1 MSVLLIVAIAL
12 VAVGVVLFVL
22 KGPDL
27 GSSERADGSGE
38 SPGPFTSDGPPSVG
52 GGDGGAGGVG

>member
-1 MSVLLIVAIAL
+1 VSVLLIVAIAL

-27 GSSERADGSGE
+27 GSERSDGRGD
-38 SPGPFTSDGPPSVG
+38 SPGPSFSNGPPSVG
-52 GGDGGAGGVG
+52 SGDGGAGGVG

>member
-1 MSVLLIVAIAL
+1 VSVLMIVVIAL

-27 GSSERADGSGE
+27 GGGERSEGSGE
-38 SPGPFTSDGPPSVG
+38 SPGPSLSDGPPSVG
-52 GGDGGAGGVG
+52 NGGGAGGVG